1 RARDL
6 LRNRPAE
13 SDDQSFSGRS
23 VSDRFSGLLAT
34 SQPANHPR
42 RRDPNTSPDHSIGR
56 SDGRQIAPPTK
67 NGHAPPPI
75 ESRKSSQ
82 SVNPYYVW
90 TCAGGTTRPV
100 KARSVSPTEG
110 TSRPEL
116 ALKQTSR
123 PIPRFNYELF
133 NCNNLNIRYWSWNYR
148 GCWHQTCPPMDPPV
162 SQAPSPE
169 SNPNSPSPVTT
180 MANKNARTTAGA
192 RQKPRSGVLTFMPTK
207 ERSSDVHAKPSIKG
221 SDVHANPAQAT
232 TLAIIVNPA
241 KATTPTFTQNPT
253 QARRNKDL
261 TVIFCPWDKR
271 AMAGPNCFTH
281 RQ

>member
-1 RARDL
+1 MI
-6 LRNRPAE
+6 
-13 SDDQSFSGRS
+13 
-23 VSDRFSGLLAT
+23 RFSGLLAT

-123 PIPRFNYELF
+123 PIPRDLDCTHSKYISNPFPYHGRCIL
-133 NCNNLNIRYWSWNYR
+133 
-148 GCWHQTCPPMDPPV
+148 
-162 SQAPSPE
+162 PSPGRSSHVRP
-169 SNPNSPSPVTT
+169 SNLRPNPYPPDHAGRPCNHPATT
-180 MANKNARTTAGA
+180 VPTRPKIQLTGRSSRPTVPT
-192 RQKPRSGVLTFMPTK
+192 PRST
-207 ERSSDVHAKPSIKG
+207 RSP
-221 SDVHANPAQAT
+221 
-232 TLAIIVNPA
+232 
-241 KATTPTFTQNPT
+241 F
-253 QARRNKDL
+253 
-261 TVIFCPWDKR
+261 
-271 AMAGPNCFTH
+271 
-281 RQ
+281 

>member
-1 RARDL
+1 MTT
-6 LRNRPAE
+6 
-13 SDDQSFSGRS
+13 GRIN
-23 VSDRFSGLLAT
+23 
-34 SQPANHPR
+34 Q
-42 RRDPNTSPDHSIGR
+42 
-56 SDGRQIAPPTK
+56 
-67 NGHAPPPI
+67 
-75 ESRKSSQ
+75 
-82 SVNPYYVW
+82 
-90 TCAGGTTRPV
+90 
-100 KARSVSPTEG
+100 
-110 TSRPEL
+110 
-116 ALKQTSR
+116 
-123 PIPRFNYELF
+123 
-133 NCNNLNIRYWSWNYR
+133 
-148 GCWHQTCPPMDPPV
+148 
-162 SQAPSPE
+162 
-169 SNPNSPSPVTT
+169 
-180 MANKNARTTAGA
+180 ANKNARTTAGA